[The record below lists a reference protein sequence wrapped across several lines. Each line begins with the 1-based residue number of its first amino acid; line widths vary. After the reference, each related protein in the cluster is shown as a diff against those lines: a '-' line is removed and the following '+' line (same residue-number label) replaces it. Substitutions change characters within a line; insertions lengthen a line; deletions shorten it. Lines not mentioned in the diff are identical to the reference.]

1 MRFHFPAGTRRLR
14 LRAESVGTFIALG
27 REVVGH
33 RMHSCGNWKT
43 TGRFVV
49 AALGLCAAVAHG
61 GQPQP
66 AGMAAEAL
74 ALCEQADQLSSAE
87 RWAVLA
93 RGLARAEEAVRADPQ
108 DAVAHFAVFCN
119 LGKRLELERHGA
131 GLFATLG
138 DLRRVQREIDIAL
151 ALAPDYAAA
160 LAAKGEMLVEL
171 PRLFGGD
178 LQEGERLLRRAVAL
192 DPDDPRMRLMLA
204 NVLRVSGER
213 GQALAHAAIAMGI
226 LERAGS
232 ARELADARSLVASLR

>member
-1 MRFHFPAGTRRLR
+1 
-14 LRAESVGTFIALG
+14 
-27 REVVGH
+27 
-33 RMHSCGNWKT
+33 MHSCGNWKT

-66 AGMAAEAL
+66 AGTAAEAL

-93 RGLARAEEAVRADPQ
+93 RGLARAEEAVRANPQ
-108 DAVAHFAVFCN
+108 DAVARFAVFCN
-119 LGKRLELERHGA
+119 LGKRLVLERHGA
-131 GLFATLG
+131 GLFAMLG
-138 DLRRVQREIDIAL
+138 ALHRVQREIDIAL
-151 ALAPDYAAA
+151 ALAPDYPAA
-160 LAAKGEMLVEL
+160 LAAKGEMLIEL
-171 PRLFGGD
+171 PRLLGGD

-204 NVLRVSGER
+204 NVLRISGER
-213 GQALAHAAIAMGI
+213 DQALAHAAIAMGI

-232 ARELADARSLVASLR
+232 ARELADARGLVASLR

>member
-1 MRFHFPAGTRRLR
+1 MQ
-14 LRAESVGTFIALG
+14 
-27 REVVGH
+27 
-33 RMHSCGNWKT
+33 SCGNWKT

-66 AGMAAEAL
+66 AGTAAEAL

-93 RGLARAEEAVRADPQ
+93 RGLARAEEAVRVNPQ

-119 LGKRLELERHGA
+119 LGKRLELQRHGA
-131 GLFATLG
+131 GLFAMLG
-138 DLRRVQREIDIAL
+138 ALHRVQREIDIAL
-151 ALAPDYAAA
+151 ALAPDYPAA
-160 LAAKGEMLVEL
+160 LAAKGEMLIEL
-171 PRLFGGD
+171 PRLLGGD

-192 DPDDPRMRLMLA
+192 DPVDPRMRLMLA
-204 NVLRVSGER
+204 NVLRISGER
-213 GQALAHAAIAMGI
+213 DQALAHAAIAMGL

-232 ARELADARSLVASLR
+232 VRELADARGLVASMR

>member
-1 MRFHFPAGTRRLR
+1 
-14 LRAESVGTFIALG
+14 
-27 REVVGH
+27 
-33 RMHSCGNWKT
+33 MHSWENWKT

-66 AGMAAEAL
+66 AGTAAEAL

-178 LQEGERLLRRAVAL
+178 PREGERLLRRAVAL

-204 NVLRVSGER
+204 NVLRTSGER

>member
-1 MRFHFPAGTRRLR
+1 
-14 LRAESVGTFIALG
+14 
-27 REVVGH
+27 
-33 RMHSCGNWKT
+33 MHSRAT
-43 TGRFVV
+43 AARTGRYFAASLVLCAVV
-49 AALGLCAAVAHG
+49 ARG
-61 GQPQP
+61 GQPEPVGP
-66 AGMAAEAL
+66 ATTEAV
-74 ALCEQADQLSSAE
+74 ALCNEADRVSVAE
-87 RWAVLA
+87 RSPVLA

-204 NVLRVSGER
+204 NVLRISGER
-213 GQALAHAAIAMGI
+213 DQALAHAAIAMGI

>member
-1 MRFHFPAGTRRLR
+1 
-14 LRAESVGTFIALG
+14 
-27 REVVGH
+27 
-33 RMHSCGNWKT
+33 MHSCGNWKT

-49 AALGLCAAVAHG
+49 AALGLWAAVAHG

-66 AGMAAEAL
+66 AGTAAEAL

-93 RGLARAEEAVRADPQ
+93 RALARAEEAVRVNPQ

-131 GLFATLG
+131 GLFAMLG
-138 DLRRVQREIDIAL
+138 ALHRVQREIDIAL
-151 ALAPDYAAA
+151 ALAPDYPAA
-160 LAAKGEMLVEL
+160 LAAKGEMLIEL
-171 PRLFGGD
+171 PRLLGGD

-192 DPDDPRMRLMLA
+192 DPDDPPMRLMLA
-204 NVLRVSGER
+204 NVLRISGER

-232 ARELADARSLVASLR
+232 ARELADARGLVASLR

>member
-1 MRFHFPAGTRRLR
+1 
-14 LRAESVGTFIALG
+14 
-27 REVVGH
+27 
-33 RMHSCGNWKT
+33 MHSCGNWKT

-66 AGMAAEAL
+66 AGTAAEAL

-93 RGLARAEEAVRADPQ
+93 RGLARAEEAVRVNPQ

-119 LGKRLELERHGA
+119 LGKRLELEQHGA
-131 GLFATLG
+131 GLFAMLG
-138 DLRRVQREIDIAL
+138 ALRRVQREIDIAL
-151 ALAPDYAAA
+151 ALAPDYPAA
-160 LAAKGEMLVEL
+160 LAAKGEMRIEL
-171 PRLFGGD
+171 PRLLGGD

-204 NVLRVSGER
+204 NVLRISGER
-213 GQALAHAAIAMGI
+213 DQALAHAAIAMGI

-232 ARELADARSLVASLR
+232 ARELADARGLVASLR

>member
-1 MRFHFPAGTRRLR
+1 
-14 LRAESVGTFIALG
+14 
-27 REVVGH
+27 
-33 RMHSCGNWKT
+33 MHSCGNWKT

-61 GQPQP
+61 GQPQL
-66 AGMAAEAL
+66 AGTAAEAL

-93 RGLARAEEAVRADPQ
+93 RGLARAEEAVRVNPQ

-119 LGKRLELERHGA
+119 LGRRLEMKRRGE

-138 DLRRVQREIDIAL
+138 ELGRAQKEIDTAL
-151 ALAPDYAAA
+151 VLAPDYPAA

-171 PRLFGGD
+171 PRFFGGD
-178 LQEGERLLRRAVAL
+178 PREGKRLLRRAVAL

-204 NVLRVSGER
+204 NVLRVAGER
-213 GQALAHAAIAMGI
+213 DQALAHATIALGI

-232 ARELADARSLVASLR
+232 ARELADARGLVASLR